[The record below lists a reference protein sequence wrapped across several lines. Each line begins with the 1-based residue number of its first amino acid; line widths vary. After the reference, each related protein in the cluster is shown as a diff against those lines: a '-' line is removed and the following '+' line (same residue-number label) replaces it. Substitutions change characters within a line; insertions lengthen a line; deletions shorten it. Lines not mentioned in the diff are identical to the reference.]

1 MFTVL
6 QTSAFGLYIALQE
19 NDHRTH
25 PYLIQGTKY
34 SFKRVRENEIENIW
48 PKIPMNQSLYYL
60 HLNAHLDQVT
70 YLKEQLCERRRNT
83 NLFVNNKVD
92 KKSHGKRILTR
103 SGAYWQ
109 SNVEFFSN
117 KNEPLYVY
125 STYLAENDNGDIC
138 FLEVKAVV
146 VKDVGGILRF
156 RYQGNSSESNFDPY
170 EICCGSS
177 CNIIFADMK
186 THKLHMIDKNC
197 VFLHHVTYEGIR
209 MPQAL
214 SIEENDNMYE
224 GE

>member
-1 MFTVL
+1 MAYNKKTKIAVSISLQQIKCSSMFTVL

-70 YLKEQLCERRRNT
+70 HLKEQLCERRRNT
-83 NLFVNNKVD
+83 DLFVNNKVD

-109 SNVEFFSN
+109 SNVDFFSN

-125 STYLAENDNGDIC
+125 STQQ
-138 FLEVKAVV
+138 
-146 VKDVGGILRF
+146 RTTM
-156 RYQGNSSESNFDPY
+156 
-170 EICCGSS
+170 EISVS
-177 CNIIFADMK
+177 QK
-186 THKLHMIDKNC
+186 SKPWLS
-197 VFLHHVTYEGIR
+197 R
-209 MPQAL
+209 MPA
-214 SIEENDNMYE
+214 
-224 GE
+224 GC